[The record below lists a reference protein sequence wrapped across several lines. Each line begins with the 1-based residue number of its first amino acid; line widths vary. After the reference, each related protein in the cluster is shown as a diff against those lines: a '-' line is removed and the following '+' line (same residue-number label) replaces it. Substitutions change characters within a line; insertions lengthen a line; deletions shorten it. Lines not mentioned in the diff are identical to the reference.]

1 VEICPCRVDIVGY
14 EQFPGKGS
22 SLRMERAISGLPA
35 GCIILMSAS
44 LLAFQPGGLFRFVWV
59 KLVVVILAVLAGL
72 LSPGGARLPLAV
84 KAVTAACVLWI
95 AVAMLLSDTPL
106 VSVAGRWP
114 RYEGLLTL
122 AVYVAVFAV
131 GAKVLGGSGG
141 RRRRALLS
149 LSLAVAGI
157 ALFIIAGLESAGLRP
172 LGGAEDV
179 RPGATLG
186 NATDQG
192 LVGVVIAGA
201 LAAQGDSD
209 KAWQVWL
216 RRVGLLA
223 GAGVAILSG
232 SRAALAALLIVALF
246 SACAW
251 MNGRSWSPVKIAAGA
266 AVAAAALG
274 VVVLL
279 VPSARNRLLTA
290 GTVDGRWLL
299 WDRSRG
305 LIADHSVSGVGP
317 SGFVDAF
324 PEYLNGEWARTVGDS
339 FPADSPHSWPLQAL
353 AAGGVPLL
361 ALVLALITVS
371 LLAVVRRS
379 RATSTTADRTYLAMV
394 LVTVGAYALA
404 LLTHFTSIG
413 TTGMVAFLCG
423 GLVGTDGGKLPS
435 VRASFIAVLGAGK
448 MRAVPRV
455 AGIVSV
461 LAALAIAVPA
471 AIAEWPM
478 GAGARAA
485 AAGDSTGAQLAF
497 VQARQLR
504 PWDSDTAMLAAQ
516 AFAGPA
522 TAGNQEAAR
531 RAVEWG
537 RLARERTPGS
547 QEAGTALALGY
558 LYSGDVPAAKDL
570 LDALVAEAP
579 YSTTLYV
586 HRGVAQF
593 GMGRSSEAIA
603 DLEHAAS
610 LDPSL
615 DTPWRVLA
623 NIYQRLG
630 NVQESLAAS
639 RHADSLHGN

>member
-1 VEICPCRVDIVGY
+1 MSR
-14 EQFPGKGS
+14 
-22 SLRMERAISGLPA
+22 LPA

-72 LSPGGARLPLAV
+72 LSPAGARLPRAV

-95 AVAMLLSDTPL
+95 AAAKLLSDAPL
-106 VSVAGRWP
+106 ASMAGRWP

-122 AVYVAVFAV
+122 AVYVAVSLWARRFWVVPPAV
-131 GAKVLGGSGG
+131 GDAPCSACPWPLRAS
-141 RRRRALLS
+141 ALL
-149 LSLAVAGI
+149 V
-157 ALFIIAGLESAGLRP
+157 IAGLESAGLRP
-172 LGGAEDV
+172 LGGGADV

-192 LVGVVIAGA
+192 LAGVVIAGL
-201 LAAQGDSD
+201 LAAQGDLD
-209 KAWQVWL
+209 KKWKVWL

-223 GAGVAILSG
+223 GVGVAVLSG

-246 SACAW
+246 AAFTW
-251 MNGRSWSPVKIAAGA
+251 TKARSWSGPKIAAGA
-266 AVAAAALG
+266 AAAAAG
-274 VVVLL
+274 IAVGVLL
-279 VPSARNRLLTA
+279 VPGARDRLLSA

-299 WDRSRG
+299 WDRSLG
-305 LIADHSVSGVGP
+305 LIADHPVSGVGP

-324 PEYLNGEWARTVGDS
+324 PAYLNGEWARSVGDS

-353 AAGGVPLL
+353 AAGGLPLL
-361 ALVLALITVS
+361 VLVLLLIAVS
-371 LLAVVRRS
+371 VLAVVRRL
-379 RATSTTADRTYLAMV
+379 RETQQAAERRYLAVV
-394 LVTVGAYALA
+394 LVTVAAYALA

-413 TTGMVAFLCG
+413 TTGLVAFLCG
-423 GLVGTDGGKLPS
+423 GLVGTGAGKLAP
-435 VRASFIAVLGAGK
+435 VRTGFISAFGAGK
-448 MRAVPRV
+448 MRAVPRL
-455 AGIVSV
+455 AGV
-461 LAALAIAVPA
+461 LLVLGALAIAVPA
-471 AIAEWPM
+471 ALAEWPM

-485 AAGDSTGAQLAF
+485 AEGDNAGAQRAF

-504 PWDSDTAMLAAQ
+504 PWDSDTALLAAQ

-522 TAGNQEAAR
+522 TAGDPEAAR
-531 RAVEWG
+531 YAVEWG
-537 RLARERTPGS
+537 RAAREGAPGS
-547 QEAGTALALGY
+547 LEAGTALAVGY

-570 LDALVAEAP
+570 LDGLVAESP
-579 YSTTLYV
+579 YSTGLYV

-593 GMGRSSEAIA
+593 GMGRSAEAIA

-623 NIYQRLG
+623 NIHQRLG
-630 NVQESLAAS
+630 NVQEALAAS
-639 RHADSLHGN
+639 QRAESLAGN

>member
-1 VEICPCRVDIVGY
+1 
-14 EQFPGKGS
+14 
-22 SLRMERAISGLPA
+22 MA
-35 GCIILMSAS
+35 AS
-44 LLAFQPGGLFRFVWV
+44 LLALQPGGLFRFLWI

-72 LSPGGARLPLAV
+72 MSPVGARLPLAV

-106 VSVAGRWP
+106 ASIGGRWP

-141 RRRRALLS
+141 SRRRALLS
-149 LSLAVAGI
+149 LSLAVAAI
-157 ALFIIAGLESAGLRP
+157 ALFVIAALESAGLRP

-201 LAAQGDSD
+201 LAAQGDLD

-223 GAGVAILSG
+223 GAGVAVLSG
-232 SRAALAALLIVALF
+232 SRAALVALLVVAVF
-246 SACAW
+246 GAFTW
-251 MNGRSWSPVKIAAGA
+251 MKAKSWSPLKIAAGA
-266 AVAAAALG
+266 AAAAAGIAL
-274 VVVLL
+274 VVLL
-279 VPSARNRLLTA
+279 VPAARDRLLSA

-299 WDRSRG
+299 WDRSLG

-324 PEYLNGEWARTVGDS
+324 PAYLNGQWARTVGDS

-353 AAGGVPLL
+353 AAGGFPLL
-361 ALVLALITVS
+361 VLVLALIAVS
-371 LLAVVRRS
+371 VVAVVRRL
-379 RATSTTADRTYLAMV
+379 RETRQAAERRYLAVV
-394 LVTVGAYALA
+394 LVTVAAYALA
-404 LLTHFTSIG
+404 LLTHFTSVG
-413 TTGMVAFLCG
+413 TTALVAFLCG
-423 GLVGTDGGKLPS
+423 GLVGRDGGTLAPVRTGVIS
-435 VRASFIAVLGAGK
+435 VFGAGLL
-448 MRAVPRV
+448 RAVPGLTGV
-455 AGIVSV
+455 V
-461 LAALAIAVPA
+461 LVLGALAIAFPA
-471 AIAEWPM
+471 ALAEWPM

-485 AAGDSTGAQLAF
+485 AAGDNAGAQRAF

-504 PWDSDTAMLAAQ
+504 PWDSDTALLAAQ

-522 TAGNQEAAR
+522 TAGDQEAAR
-531 RAVEWG
+531 YAVDWG

-547 QEAGTALALGY
+547 QEAGTALAVGY

-570 LDALVAEAP
+570 LDALVIDAP

-593 GMGRSSEAIA
+593 GMGRSTEAIA

-623 NIYQRLG
+623 NIHQRLG
-630 NVQESLAAS
+630 NVQEALAAS
-639 RHADSLHGN
+639 QRADSLAGN

>member
-141 RRRRALLS
+141 SRRRALLS

-371 LLAVVRRS
+371 LLAVVRRL

-423 GLVGTDGGKLPS
+423 GLVGTDGGKLAS
-435 VRASFIAVLGAGK
+435 VRASFIAVL
-448 MRAVPRV
+448 
-455 AGIVSV
+455 
-461 LAALAIAVPA
+461 
-471 AIAEWPM
+471 